1 MNGCAVS
8 ILYFCVI
15 LPGALAADAFLG
27 SGGMFSFFGIVF
39 ALILFGMRP
48 RVSEDSPASPAAP
61 PDELATLHAL
71 VL

>member
-48 RVSEDSPASPAAP
+48 RVSEDSPATVSRRRSPPFSAK
-61 PDELATLHAL
+61 TCC
-71 VL
+71 